1 MHIFLETLS
10 RNSIVWERVVG
21 CEGNARIR
29 NWSTRPEKNPDRIQA
44 DRLYTQ
50 RVFRLSFRS
59 NFRLNF
65 RLSFRFN
72 FRLSFRF
79 NFKLNFRAD
88 FRLLYSFKLEY
99 REIGNVAPLS
109 LVRLGFLTL
118 VDFQF
123 DQLCRLFRS
132 IEDSTCSV
140 PTADTF
146 FSRQMPLK
154 YLQNFVVADLSIEIQ
169 SRSTKPSIV
178 QDSFG
183 LRLKT
188 KQNL

>member
-50 RVFRLSFRS
+50 WVFRLSFR
-59 NFRLNF
+59 
-65 RLSFRFN
+65 LSFKLN

-123 DQLCRLFRS
+123 DQLCRLFQS

-146 FSRQMPLK
+146 FFQGKCLLSICKILF
-154 YLQNFVVADLSIEIQ
+154 LADLSIEIQ

-188 KQNL
+188 KQNIDL